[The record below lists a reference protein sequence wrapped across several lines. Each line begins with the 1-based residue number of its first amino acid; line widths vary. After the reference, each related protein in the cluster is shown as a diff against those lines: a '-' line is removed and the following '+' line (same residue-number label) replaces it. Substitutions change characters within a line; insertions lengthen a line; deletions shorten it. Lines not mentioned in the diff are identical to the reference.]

1 MAKKVQLKERGT
13 NVNIY
18 PVTIKEAVGLGNVD
32 NTSDANK
39 PISTATQAA
48 LDELSKDIEIQNI
61 LSQLEPS
68 ADITKDL
75 IIEMNDGTVYSVP
88 NIDWTVKGEGNPKAA
103 SVNFS
108 NSNFADLWVQ
118 GSEYLPKFKRV
129 ISYGDLSSVNGRIN
143 IYQIPGKIPHM
154 WPNNAPDYELLLPL
168 EQQEPPV
175 IPETNVPRE
184 FGLGNLK
191 LKPGYDLTFQCSG
204 NIPFGI
210 FYLTDFEGTQHDD
223 SPRKYDHE
231 LTFTNVTTNSKLGEI
246 FYGAKLDPRG
256 IHITGL
262 DGKVEKDGSMLPA
275 TRANLKWLPAK
286 KDTKPA
292 HWSFDLSKYSISKK
306 DFEFKGSYIGEDRF
320 TKDNPMDMD
329 WFGISQFSGHIFVG
343 VENLKYIKASLPK
356 ATSVTYMS
364 MSPFLEGLEIT
375 ELGDADVANI
385 VNACPNIR
393 YIKINMSNVT
403 NANNMFYA
411 ANGSSDYLYKNLTEV
426 KLEGLKSSI
435 DLSNLAALSLESVRY
450 IFTNAV
456 HILNKTI
463 TLYTDVYNKVPKA
476 WIDEMAEK
484 GWTVASSDG
493 FSKFGK
499 TANALKEDINYL
511 DNKIENYT
519 KVFKTKEDLETAI
532 AANTLDCKLAFV
544 EEAGNEGIYAGGKF
558 YQTIPSN
565 KGGSTRD
572 QLYWNGEKGI
582 WQDPNYMNWLNQNTE
597 GIEWNINQVDPKVS
611 HITHTSYNFV
621 DFKLCVYDAINKK
634 VRYLIDPS
642 DFSVMNVYFD
652 FPCEIEIKY
661 NSISI
666 SDPKVQGTQMVIN
679 GETVN
684 VLQLDSID
692 KIPCHCQTLRRRPQS
707 GGEIDYSV
715 DVQLVSIEERVV
727 DSITRYLH
735 TYTLDDPTQ
744 YEQVKEVQFTSC
756 TPKVCLDGR
765 DGEVMVFVPGMYLQ
779 SQETNTKKIVRLYHS
794 YSSEQHYKEY
804 VKDWEYHP
812 PMLISAYKCTILNEV
827 PENMGYLSTLPVGS
841 AVSIMNNNTYC
852 RGGKNDASKDGLD
865 QFQTQ
870 LGKCRSDMTLDDFR
884 EAARKSGKEV
894 LSYKQYKGL
903 YWRYVTEYLSFNSQ
917 DDYVP
922 KTNQYDPPTG
932 GLGPGITNFN
942 NFIDHSYRTPI
953 CCNGYTN
960 DINSD
965 TGVKLLEVP
974 GYSNHVYANKWHNL
988 ENFFGDTYTG
998 VDGMYIVRDST
1009 GKRKIYTTDN
1019 PEFYNTKNWD
1029 SMTCLGEFPSG
1040 NYYDGA
1046 LIGEWRLGDNAD
1058 LIPLIPYL
1066 ESDPT
1071 PNTYKCDHIAYDNN
1085 DDINVVSFGGQ
1096 ADSQDGAGIGCT
1108 NLKHTSSYTKR
1119 GGDDMIGY
1127 RTVVVLENTQS

>member
-75 IIEMNDGTVYSVP
+75 IIEMNDGTIYSVP

-129 ISYGDLSSVNGRIN
+129 ISYGDLSSVDGRIN

-175 IPETNVPRE
+175 IPEINVPRE
-184 FGLGNLK
+184 FGLSNLK

-210 FYLTDFEGTQHDD
+210 FYLTDFEGTKHDD

-262 DGKVEKDGSMLPA
+262 DGKVEKDGSLLLA
-275 TRANLKWLPAK
+275 TRANWKWLPAK

-292 HWSFDLSKYSISKK
+292 YWSFDLSKYTVSKK

-375 ELGDADVANI
+375 ELGDANVANI

-411 ANGSSDYLYKNLTEV
+411 ANGNSDYLYKNLTEV

-435 DLSNLAALSLESVRY
+435 DLSNIAALSLESVRY

-476 WIDEMAEK
+476 WLDEMAEK

-511 DNKIENYT
+511 DNKIVT
-519 KVFKTKEDLETAI
+519 KVDKVELDKALTAKQDKLVNSADITVGEDDKLSVTDAAVKKAFIKRWENLGSIYISTIYATYDEGTDLFTFVWHTEYPESRKYQPYFTYEQAMAALDAVTGPVLGYDSFAPRIPANLPPIGYNSGSGPNFTIVNPETVVHNYKIKTLILSASGPCTVSRTMKLISAKELQAIIGDVIIDTGINENPILFSPAGSGFPKLEYFHITI
-532 AANTLDCKLAFV
+532 KKSFDVRTSPLLTFSTMQYLVTNAANT
-544 EEAGNEGIYAGGKF
+544 
-558 YQTIPSN
+558 S
-565 KGGSTRD
+565 
-572 QLYWNGEKGI
+572 
-582 WQDPNYMNWLNQNTE
+582 
-597 GIEWNINQVDPKVS
+597 
-611 HITHTSYNFV
+611 
-621 DFKLCVYDAINKK
+621 
-634 VRYLIDPS
+634 
-642 DFSVMNVYFD
+642 
-652 FPCEIEIKY
+652 
-661 NSISI
+661 
-666 SDPKVQGTQMVIN
+666 
-679 GETVN
+679 
-684 VLQLDSID
+684 
-692 KIPCHCQTLRRRPQS
+692 
-707 GGEIDYSV
+707 
-715 DVQLVSIEERVV
+715 
-727 DSITRYLH
+727 SITV
-735 TYTLDDPTQ
+735 T
-744 YEQVKEVQFTSC
+744 V
-756 TPKVCLDGR
+756 
-765 DGEVMVFVPGMYLQ
+765 
-779 SQETNTKKIVRLYHS
+779 
-794 YSSEQHYKEY
+794 
-804 VKDWEYHP
+804 HP
-812 PMLISAYKCTILNEV
+812 
-827 PENMGYLSTLPVGS
+827 
-841 AVSIMNNNTYC
+841 
-852 RGGKNDASKDGLD
+852 D
-865 QFQTQ
+865 
-870 LGKCRSDMTLDDFR
+870 
-884 EAARKSGKEV
+884 
-894 LSYKQYKGL
+894 
-903 YWRYVTEYLSFNSQ
+903 
-917 DDYVP
+917 
-922 KTNQYDPPTG
+922 
-932 GLGPGITNFN
+932 
-942 NFIDHSYRTPI
+942 
-953 CCNGYTN
+953 
-960 DINSD
+960 
-965 TGVKLLEVP
+965 
-974 GYSNHVYANKWHNL
+974 VYAKL
-988 ENFFGDTYTG
+988 TGDTTNAAAAALTAEELAQWTAL
-998 VDGMYIVRDST
+998 V
-1009 GKRKIYTTDN
+1009 TTAN
-1019 PEFYNTKNWD
+1019 SKNISFATPE
-1029 SMTCLGEFPSG
+1029 
-1040 NYYDGA
+1040 
-1046 LIGEWRLGDNAD
+1046 
-1058 LIPLIPYL
+1058 
-1066 ESDPT
+1066 
-1071 PNTYKCDHIAYDNN
+1071 
-1085 DDINVVSFGGQ
+1085 
-1096 ADSQDGAGIGCT
+1096 
-1108 NLKHTSSYTKR
+1108 
-1119 GGDDMIGY
+1119 
-1127 RTVVVLENTQS
+1127 

>member
-18 PVTIKEAVGLGNVD
+18 PVTVKEAVGLGNVD

-175 IPETNVPRE
+175 IPEINVPRE
-184 FGLGNLK
+184 FGLSNLK

-262 DGKVEKDGSMLPA
+262 DGKVEKDGSMLLA

-544 EEAGNEGIYAGGKF
+544 EEPGQEGVYIDNKF
-558 YQTIPSN
+558 YQTVPSDGKSDESFYFDGS
-565 KGGSTRD
+565 KG
-572 QLYWNGEKGI
+572 YWENPEYL
-582 WQDPNYMNWLNQNTE
+582 QWLKSRTCK
-597 GIEWNINQVDPKVS
+597 IEWVPYQVDPQCTCIDS
-611 HITHTSYNFV
+611 SYQSFSQI
-621 DFKLCVYDAINKK
+621 FRPLPCVYNSLTKQIIYYLEDDLSSIKPWYMDINKPI
-634 VRYLIDPS
+634 IDNT
-642 DFSVMNVYFD
+642 VLQNH
-652 FPCEIEIKY
+652 
-661 NSISI
+661 NSGNWEQ
-666 SDPKVQGTQMVIN
+666 KTIN
-679 GETVN
+679 GELTN
-684 VLQLDSID
+684 VFV
-692 KIPCHCQTLRRRPQS
+692 CQSQDYCPISRYKLIQQPQS
-707 GGEIDYSV
+707 SGQTYVEV
-715 DVQLVSIEERVV
+715 DALCVSIE
-727 DSITRYLH
+727 DLGQDITYRYK
-735 TYTLDDPTQ
+735 YTFILKDPTK
-744 YEQVKEVQFTSC
+744 YEEVKSVYFNLFRFMPS
-756 TPKVCLDGR
+756 LDGR
-765 DGEVMVFVPGMYLQ
+765 DGEVMVLFPEMYIK
-779 SQETNTKKIVRLYHS
+779 SWETEQKNIVRVYV
-794 YSSEQHYKEY
+794 EQGMNNNTSQY
-804 VKDWEYHP
+804 KDWEHIP
-812 PMLISAYKCTILNEV
+812 SMLVSAYKCTILNEV

-870 LGKCRSDMTLDDFR
+870 LDKCRSDMTLDDFR

-894 LSYKQYKGL
+894 LSYKQYKFL
-903 YWRYVTEYLSFNSQ
+903 YWICVFEHGTFNSQ
-917 DDYVP
+917 KDYEDLE
-922 KTNQYDPPTG
+922 DPYANPTG
-932 GLGPGITNFN
+932 GLGFGITNIQN
-942 NFIDHSYRTPI
+942 INTYNGGNPI
-953 CCNGYTN
+953 CPNGYTN
-960 DINSD
+960 DVGRG
-965 TGVKLLEVP
+965 GVKLIEGP
-974 GYSNHVYANKWHNL
+974 TSTSPIYANRWHHL

-1019 PEFYNTKNWD
+1019 PEFYGTTNWD

-1096 ADSQDGAGIGCT
+1096 ADSQDGAGIGCI

>member
-18 PVTIKEAVGLGNVD
+18 PVTVKEAVGLGNVD

-184 FGLGNLK
+184 FGLSNLK

-476 WIDEMAEK
+476 WLDEMAEK

-544 EEAGNEGIYAGGKF
+544 EEPGQEGVYIDNKF
-558 YQTIPSN
+558 YQTVPSDGKSDESFYFDGS
-565 KGGSTRD
+565 KG
-572 QLYWNGEKGI
+572 YWE
-582 WQDPNYMNWLNQNTE
+582 NTE
-597 GIEWNINQVDPKVS
+597 YLQWLKSRTCKIEWVPYQVDPQCTCIDS
-611 HITHTSYNFV
+611 SYESFSRI
-621 DFKLCVYDAINKK
+621 FRPLPCVYNSLTKQIIYYLEDDLSSIKPWYMDIN
-634 VRYLIDPS
+634 RPI
-642 DFSVMNVYFD
+642 
-652 FPCEIEIKY
+652 IETTNLSTSGENWEQK
-661 NSISI
+661 
-666 SDPKVQGTQMVIN
+666 TIN
-679 GETVN
+679 GELTN
-684 VLQLDSID
+684 VFV
-692 KIPCHCQTLRRRPQS
+692 CQSYDYRPVSRYKLIQQPQS
-707 GGEIDYSV
+707 SGMTYVEV
-715 DVQLVSIEERVV
+715 DALCVSIE
-727 DSITRYLH
+727 DLGQDITNRYK
-735 TYTLDDPTQ
+735 YTFILEDPTK
-744 YEQVKEVQFTSC
+744 YEEVKSVYFNTFHFMPS
-756 TPKVCLDGR
+756 LDGR
-765 DGEVMVFVPGMYLQ
+765 DGEVMVLFPEMYIK
-779 SQETNTKKIVRLYHS
+779 SQETKEKNIVRVYIGQGG
-794 YSSEQHYKEY
+794 YDPEEC
-804 VKDWEYHP
+804 KDWEHIP
-812 PMLISAYKCTILNEV
+812 SMLVSAYKCTILNEV

-841 AVSIMNNNTYC
+841 AVSIINNNDYC

-894 LSYKQYKGL
+894 LSYKQYKFL
-903 YWRYVTEYLSFNSQ
+903 YWICVFEHGTFNSQ
-917 DDYVP
+917 KDYEDLE
-922 KTNQYDPPTG
+922 DPQANPTG
-932 GLGPGITNFN
+932 GLGFGITNIQN
-942 NFIDHSYRTPI
+942 INTYNGGNPI
-953 CCNGYTN
+953 CPNGYTN
-960 DINSD
+960 DVGRD
-965 TGVKLLEVP
+965 GVKLIEGP
-974 GYSNHVYANKWHNL
+974 ASTSPIYANRWHHL

-1019 PEFYNTKNWD
+1019 PEFYGTRNWD
-1029 SMTCLGEFPSG
+1029 SMTCLGEFPRG

-1096 ADSQDGAGIGCT
+1096 ADSQDGAGIGCI

-1127 RTVVVLENTQS
+1127 RTVVVLENPQN